1 MYDDYREN
9 REYQEDRARN
19 EIDFLSGRPER
30 NTVIGS
36 DDITN
41 LQIALN
47 TATTIDEFCVVV

>member
-19 EIDFLSGRPER
+19 EYPELSKRPER
-30 NTVIGS
+30 NTVIND
-36 DDITN
+36 DDIVN

-47 TATTIDEFCVVV
+47 TATTINEFCAVV